1 MLRCSDCNLK
11 GYELVA
17 IRNCED
23 HGMAKLSNEDVR
35 VIRKLCTE
43 RLATQDA
50 IGWLFDISQKQVS
63 LIHNRRAW
71 KDLPAN

>member
-1 MLRCSDCNLK
+1 MLRCLDCNLK

-17 IRNCED
+17 MRNCED
-23 HGMAKLSNEDVR
+23 HGRAKLSNEDVR

-43 RLATQDA
+43 RLATQAA
-50 IGWLFDISQKQVS
+50 IGWLFDINQNTVS
-63 LIHNRRAW
+63 AIHTRRIW

>member
-1 MLRCSDCNLK
+1 M
-11 GYELVA
+11 A
-17 IRNCED
+17 IRSGEY
-23 HGMAKLSNEDVR
+23 HYRSKLSNEDVR